1 MSLSQEEIDQFQQM
15 IHEANYAITKQIEG
29 SCPDH
34 GNYGVIEIY
43 DSERDEYEKFLTD
56 LMEKRVRELT
66 KILEDNKKH

>member
-29 SCPDH
+29 SSPDN
-34 GNYGVIEIY
+34 GNYGTIDIY
-43 DSERDEYEKFLTD
+43 DAERDEYEKFLTD